1 MVNRTG
7 WDEFSGSGREE
18 LGIPT
23 EELEELVELAE
34 VAEVAGEGSVQPAS
48 LLELLVG

>member
-7 WDEFSGSGREE
+7 WDEFSGSG
-18 LGIPT
+18 G
-23 EELEELVELAE
+23 EELEELAE
-34 VAEVAGEGSVQPAS
+34 VAEVAGESSVRPAS

>member
-7 WDEFSGSGREE
+7 WDEFSGSGGEE

-34 VAEVAGEGSVQPAS
+34 VAGESSVQPAS